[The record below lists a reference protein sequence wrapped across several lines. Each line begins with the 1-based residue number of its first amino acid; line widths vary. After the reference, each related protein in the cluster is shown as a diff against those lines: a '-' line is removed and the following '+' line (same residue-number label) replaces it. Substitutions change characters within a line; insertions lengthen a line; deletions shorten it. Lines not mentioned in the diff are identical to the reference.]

1 MQVCALLTCKGFRFY
16 AMKVLLWT
24 FCYYLS
30 KCKFSAALIWVRS
43 LCKIKH
49 GFPTLLCCFCNKEFL
64 ITDRLILC
72 SSNSKEGYAY
82 SQLLAN
88 QKALL
93 RTQSVTRLA
102 ITKGYFAALPQF
114 SLITNLFD
122 NDSVIEGRHNLPPKH

>member
-1 MQVCALLTCKGFRFY
+1 MLKQQQQQ
-16 AMKVLLWT
+16 
-24 FCYYLS
+24 
-30 KCKFSAALIWVRS
+30 
-43 LCKIKH
+43 
-49 GFPTLLCCFCNKEFL
+49 
-64 ITDRLILC
+64 
-72 SSNSKEGYAY
+72 EGYAF